1 MECRIRAQ
9 LAGSR
14 SAIVSSQLA
23 SQSINHPVSHVNL
36 VNPWLCRSMGSIHGT
51 WGQYPVSGPND

>member
-1 MECRIRAQ
+1 MQDTGAACR
-9 LAGSR
+9 LK
-14 SAIVSSQLA
+14 VSNSQLA

-36 VNPWLCRSMGSIHGT
+36 VNPWLCQSMGSIHGS